1 MGEPSHEAGGG
12 DQPTLIRSAAVVQA
26 SALELPD
33 FDTTDTHLH
42 GEQFHQV
49 MTALAEGS
57 WLARTPLGYCTLD
70 RESGEFFLRSRDAT
84 FPGQKIAELFAIDD
98 GPLREEIDRNIL
110 HIDGDDHRRLRNL
123 LNPFFTPRAADRWR
137 PVMRELLTDLFAAVE
152 GAKGCEL
159 VEAFAKPYPALTI
172 ARVMG
177 APPEDA
183 PRLHEWSNWIQRQ
196 FDGPSLATE
205 RARIERAVQE
215 FYVWCR
221 ALLDAR
227 RVTPGDD
234 LISTLIAAE
243 EDGDRLSD
251 VELVNLVLNVLVG
264 GVDTTQS
271 QLAHAL
277 RLFAGAPEQ
286 WELIAREPERVPQAV
301 EEVLRHEPITPFTA
315 RILVRDVS
323 YRDVEFPADTVIMVC
338 SLTGNRDGE
347 DSSAFDITAARST
360 RLMTFGAGIHYCVG
374 ANLARAELEEA
385 LTFLAPRMP
394 GLSLDGEAEFGT
406 IQGLYGLDRLPIR
419 WA

>member
-1 MGEPSHEAGGG
+1 
-12 DQPTLIRSAAVVQA
+12 VVPA
-26 SALELPD
+26 SELDLPD
-33 FDTTDTHLH
+33 FDTTDTTLH
-42 GEQFHQV
+42 GAAFHAV
-49 MTALAEGS
+49 MSDLASRS

-70 RESGEFFLRSRDAT
+70 RESGEYFLRSRDAT

-123 LNPFFTPRAADRWR
+123 LNPFFTPKAADRWR
-137 PVMRELLTDLFAAVE
+137 PVMRELLTDLFATVADAHE
-152 GAKGCEL
+152 CEL
-159 VEAFAKPYPALTI
+159 VDAFAKSYPALTI

-177 APPEDA
+177 APASDA
-183 PRLHEWSNWIQRQ
+183 PRLHAWSNWIQRQ
-196 FDGPSLATE
+196 FDGPSLMTE
-205 RARIERAVQE
+205 RARIEQAVEE

-227 RVTPGDD
+227 RTTPGDD

-277 RLFAGAPEQ
+277 RLFAAAPDQ
-286 WELIAREPERVPQAV
+286 WALLAREPERVPHAV

-315 RILVRDVS
+315 RILTRDVT
-323 YRDVEFPADTVIMVC
+323 YRDVEFPAETVIMVC
-338 SLTGNRDGE
+338 SFTGNRDGE
-347 DSSAFDITAARST
+347 HDPAFDITAERGT

-394 GLSLDGEAEFGT
+394 GLRLDGEPEFGT
-406 IQGLYGLDRLPIR
+406 IQGIYGLDRLPIA
-419 WA
+419 WD

>member
-1 MGEPSHEAGGG
+1 MPENQGSQAA
-12 DQPTLIRSAAVVQA
+12 LIRCAAVVHA
-26 SALELPD
+26 SELDLPD
-33 FDTTDTHLH
+33 FDTTDTSLH

-49 MTALAEGS
+49 MADLAGRS
-57 WLARTPLGYCTLD
+57 WLARTPLGYATLD

-110 HIDGDDHRRLRNL
+110 HIDGEDHRRLRNL

-137 PVMRELLTDLFAAVE
+137 PVMRELLTDLFDGVAEAS
-152 GAKGCEL
+152 GCEF

-177 APPEDA
+177 APASDA

-196 FDGPSLATE
+196 FDGPSLMTE
-205 RARIERAVQE
+205 RARIEQAVEE

-227 RVTPGDD
+227 RVTPGED
-234 LISTLIAAE
+234 LISALIAAE

-271 QLAHAL
+271 QLAHGI
-277 RLFAGAPEQ
+277 RLFAGAPAQ
-286 WELIAREPERVPQAV
+286 WELLAREPERVPQAV

-315 RILVRDVS
+315 RILTRDVT

-338 SLTGNRDGE
+338 SFTGNRDGE
-347 DSSAFDITAARST
+347 NSSEFDITASRST

-385 LTFLAPRMP
+385 LTFLAPRMA
-394 GLSLDGEAEFGT
+394 GLRLDGEPEFGT
-406 IQGLYGLDRLPIR
+406 IQGIYGLDRLPIR
-419 WA
+419 WG

>member
-1 MGEPSHEAGGG
+1 MVH
-12 DQPTLIRSAAVVQA
+12 A
-26 SALELPD
+26 SELDLPD
-33 FDTTDTHLH
+33 FDTTDTTLH

-49 MTALAEGS
+49 MTDLAGRS
-57 WLARTPLGYCTLD
+57 WLARTPLGYATLD

-137 PVMRELLTDLFAAVE
+137 PVMRELLTDLFGGVSGQ
-152 GAKGCEL
+152 GACEF

-177 APPEDA
+177 APRGDA

-205 RARIERAVQE
+205 RPRIEQAVQE

-227 RVTPGDD
+227 RLTPGED

-277 RLFAGAPEQ
+277 RLFAGAPDQ
-286 WELIAREPERVPQAV
+286 WALLAREPERSPQAV

-315 RILVRDVS
+315 RILTRDVT

-338 SLTGNRDGE
+338 SFTGNRDGE
-347 DSSAFDITAARST
+347 ASSAFDITASRST

-374 ANLARAELEEA
+374 ANLARAELEEGLA
-385 LTFLAPRMP
+385 FLAPRLP
-394 GLSLDGEAEFGT
+394 GLRLDGEPEFGT
-406 IQGLYGLDRLPIR
+406 IQGIYGLDRLPIR
-419 WA
+419 WD

>member
-1 MGEPSHEAGGG
+1 
-12 DQPTLIRSAAVVQA
+12 VVHA
-26 SALELPD
+26 SELDLPE
-33 FDTTDTHLH
+33 FDTTDTTLH
-42 GEQFHQV
+42 GEQFHAV
-49 MTALAEGS
+49 MAGLASRS
-57 WLARTPLGYCTLD
+57 WLARTPLGYATLD

-137 PVMRELLTDLFAAVE
+137 PVMRELLTDLFDGVAEAS
-152 GAKGCEL
+152 KCEF

-177 APPEDA
+177 APREDA

-196 FDGPSLATE
+196 FDGPSLMTE
-205 RARIERAVQE
+205 RARIEQAVEE

-221 ALLDAR
+221 ALLSAR
-227 RVTPGDD
+227 RVTPGED
-234 LISTLIAAE
+234 LISALIAAE
-243 EDGDRLSD
+243 EDGDKLSD

-277 RLFAGAPEQ
+277 RLFAGAPGQ
-286 WELIAREPERVPQAV
+286 WELLAREPERVPAAV

-315 RILVRDVS
+315 RILTRDVT

-338 SLTGNRDGE
+338 SFTGNRDGGDGE
-347 DSSAFDITAARST
+347 ASDAFDITATRST

-374 ANLARAELEEA
+374 ANLARAELEEGLA
-385 LTFLAPRMP
+385 FLAPRMP
-394 GLSLDGEAEFGT
+394 GLRLDGDPEFGT
-406 IQGLYGLDRLPIR
+406 IQGIYGLDRLPIR
-419 WA
+419 WD

>member
-1 MGEPSHEAGGG
+1 
-12 DQPTLIRSAAVVQA
+12 VVLA
-26 SALELPD
+26 SELTLPD
-33 FDTTDTHLH
+33 FDTTDTGLH
-42 GEQFHQV
+42 GEQFHKR
-49 MTALAEGS
+49 MTELAGQS
-57 WLARTPLGYCTLD
+57 WLARAPLGYCTLD
-70 RESGEFFLRSRDAT
+70 REAGEFFLRSRDAT

-110 HIDGDDHRRLRNL
+110 HIDGDDHRRLRAL

-137 PVMRELLTDLFAAVE
+137 PTMREFLAELFAAVE
-152 GAKGCEL
+152 PAGQCEF

-177 APPEDA
+177 APRGDA
-183 PRLHEWSNWIQRQ
+183 PRLHDWSNWIQRQ
-196 FDGPSLATE
+196 FDGPSLTTE
-205 RARIERAVQE
+205 RARIEQAVQE

-221 ALLDAR
+221 SLVTAR
-227 RVTPGDD
+227 TLTPGED
-234 LISTLIAAE
+234 LISSLIAAE
-243 EDGDRLSD
+243 EDGDRLND

-277 RLFAGAPEQ
+277 RLFAAAPQQ
-286 WELIAREPERVPQAV
+286 WELLAREPERCPQAV

-315 RILVRDVS
+315 RILTRSVT

-338 SLTGNRDGE
+338 SFTGNRDGE
-347 DSSAFDITAARST
+347 SDTAFDITASRTT

-385 LTFLAPRMP
+385 LAYLAPRMP
-394 GLSLDGEAEFGT
+394 GLRLSGPPEFGT
-406 IQGLYGLDRLPIR
+406 IQGIYGLDRLPIR
-419 WA
+419 WG